1 MNLGGFSWRRLIGI
15 SAFKSRVSR
24 KLGIPLTVSG
34 RRRKL
39 GASVF
44 NAVGSV
50 AGTLAVAA
58 AAKREES
65 NRKPTK
71 SASLKGVYFC
81 EVKGV
86 THNNDDST
94 SRIAAQQL
102 CSVGDT
108 VKLVPEPSNV
118 HDRNAIRVLLQTG
131 QQIGYISARQ
141 AARFK
146 GKVHLLTATVHSR
159 VKDKWGNETVKL
171 RVSAEQKVYQTSTAP
186 SVTAIQAEA
195 TKTVEKEGWQA
206 TLVYFE
212 NTAQGLFKVVKEED
226 AEAISQSLQEGMI
239 QVGFIGLSDT
249 PTGIQFTFTLNDGL
263 PTNGIIAK
271 RFLVNAREW
280 VVTQSKDICARR
292 GDPPPIVGKFQ
303 ASKKPSHIKLVLI
316 LLAVIVVIILI
327 IATTSPARKSV
338 TLSDWT
344 IRTPTSIMRISARA
358 WTTLTTQA
366 PTSTPIR
373 ATTMSCSASTIQLP
387 RAKP

>member
-24 KLGIPLTVSG
+24 KIGIPLTVSG

-212 NTAQGLFKVVKEED
+212 NTAQGLYKVVKAED

-327 IATTSPARKSV
+327 IATISKDKSDTSSV
-338 TLSDWT
+338 PTA
-344 IRTPTSIMRISARA
+344 TPE
-358 WTTLTTQA
+358 
-366 PTSTPIR
+366 IR
-373 ATTMSCSASTIQLP
+373 AQCLSLPLP
-387 RAKP
+387 RASLARSHSRSPHRRSSMYSHTLP